1 MMSVSKIVIGIL
13 SLLLLA
19 VPLLVSGQED
29 HQHQSDPDECAKLPA
44 ELKLVVAAM
53 DGPGKKLD
61 AMMKRGEMTAL
72 SPALQRLDVVLHPS
86 DHILL
91 TAPAKSEQKS
101 EGQTFAGY
109 VAFSVPHD
117 GEYRVSV
124 DTTVWIDVL
133 DGDKIVER
141 TKLNRRMQCGHVH
154 KSLGFTLNTGVNY
167 WLQLSSSKAPEVHL
181 VLTPVESS

>member
-1 MMSVSKIVIGIL
+1 
-13 SLLLLA
+13 
-19 VPLLVSGQED
+19 
-29 HQHQSDPDECAKLPA
+29 
-44 ELKLVVAAM
+44 M
-53 DGPGKKLD
+53 DGPGTKLD
-61 AMMKRGEMTAL
+61 AMMKRGDMTAL
-72 SPALQRLDVVLHPS
+72 SQDLQRLDVVLHPS

-91 TAPAKSEQKS
+91 TATPKAEQKS

-117 GEYRVSV
+117 GVYRVSV

-133 DGDKIVER
+133 DGDQIVER

-167 WLQLSSSKAPEVHL
+167 WLQLSSSKAFEVHL
-181 VLTPVESS
+181 VLTPEESS

>member
-1 MMSVSKIVIGIL
+1 MMSALKRVIGIL
-13 SLLLLA
+13 GLLLLA

-29 HQHQSDPDECAKLPA
+29 HKHQSDPDECAKLPA
-44 ELKLVVAAM
+44 QLKLVLAAM

-61 AMMKRGEMTAL
+61 AIMKRGEMTAL

-86 DHILL
+86 DHVLL
-91 TAPAKSEQKS
+91 TATSKSEKKS

-124 DTTVWIDVL
+124 DTTAWIDVL
-133 DGDKIVER
+133 DGDMVVER

-154 KSLGFTLNTGVNY
+154 KSLGFTLKTGVNY
-167 WLQLSSSKAPEVHL
+167 WLQLSFSKAPEVHL
-181 VLTPVESS
+181 VLTPEESS

>member
-1 MMSVSKIVIGIL
+1 MMSALKRVIGIL
-13 SLLLLA
+13 GLLLLA

-29 HQHQSDPDECAKLPA
+29 HKHQSDPDECAQLPA
-44 ELKLVVAAM
+44 PLKLVVAAM
-53 DGPGKKLD
+53 NGPGIKLD
-61 AMMKRGEMTAL
+61 AMMKRGEMNAL
-72 SPALQRLDVVLHPS
+72 SPALQRFDVVLHPS

-91 TAPAKSEQKS
+91 TVTPKAEKKS
-101 EGQTFAGY
+101 EGQNFAGY

-124 DTTVWIDVL
+124 DSTAWIDVL
-133 DGDKIVER
+133 DGDVVVER

-154 KSLGFTLNTGVNY
+154 KSLGFTLKTGVNY

-181 VLTPVESS
+181 VLTPEESS